1 MRGPDRQFLYVPCET
16 GRSIIGRGTPQY
28 GAIGYRPG
36 ENMTLF
42 ADITKAKTLLNWAPR
57 IPLEVGLMRTIEWI
71 KARQ

>member
-1 MRGPDRQFLYVPCET
+1 VSAVFTALVTPSAKGEVINEGSGQAISVRAVIET

-42 ADITKAKTLLNWAPR
+42 ADIT
-57 IPLEVGLMRTIEWI
+57 
-71 KARQ
+71 